1 MLYGSQKRFDK
12 NGDGKLKGAE
22 WQRWYQYAYGD
33 EIEAK
38 EKRRRANTAEQKRA
52 QIAADFADHVSDL
65 INWMYRDLAHLE
77 GEREDQAIRTM
88 HLALYVISA
97 ALQTQKVDESMR
109 YLLRAFWNE
118 FQPTLDESVYQ
129 ALCAKQVLFAEIGEI
144 SEKCLGSF
152 WRNLL
157 DNLPPER
164 RVGKDDDLQELLDD
178 TSRLYNY
185 FRDDSAPGIDFAKEI
200 EPYWAAIRLPEEPEE
215 AEEYD
220 EDEEPGEE
228 SEPWKNYYEK
238 AAPEGNGGGYYQF
251 CKVQFKDG
259 GSPYAYLTGGLPLAV
274 GDFVLVPVGN
284 RNAEKT
290 GRVTDIFVCSA
301 QDAPYPPEKAKF
313 VLRKS
318 ERTAF
323 PERTKL
329 QHPAPKQADVSAPTE
344 SKRAVPPVQSAPI
357 ENPQKSAPTVQSAIT
372 SPIVSQTLTELE
384 ITEKKSTLSK
394 KPFPFG
400 KLIAAVLA
408 VAVIAW
414 VSISSSDRNKQR
426 AAAYDAALQELSNGN
441 YTSAEQDFSALSG
454 YRDAASL
461 SVYCKYADMYKDRTD
476 YAGGQDELSNI
487 TLQYD
492 TSWQQDVDALETRV
506 KGYKAEKDA
515 AEEAERQRIAAE
527 NAAKREQS
535 LKDQYSGKLPVEGMP
550 VSCLKYTSLG
560 EPDKRLNCKNFEKLE
575 QNQKY
580 FNVYWYDGNG
590 EMIAAGMCAQWRDES
605 EFMLKTFSQYYPSG
619 SNKGQT
625 FHYGNGDNNS
635 GSIRDDYD
643 NPEDLWEDNQDWY
656 EDEDEA
662 WDEWEN
668 G

>member
-1 MLYGSQKRFDK
+1 MLYGLQKRFDK

-118 FQPTLDESVYQ
+118 FQPTFDESVYQ
-129 ALCAKQVLFAEIGEI
+129 ALCAKQIMFAEIGEI
-144 SEKCLGSF
+144 SEKRLGSF

-164 RVGKDDDLQELLDD
+164 RIGKDDDLQELLDD

-274 GDFVLVPVGN
+274 GDFVVVPVGN

-290 GRVTDIFVCSA
+290 GRVTDVFVCSA

-318 ERTAF
+318 ERSAA
-323 PERTKL
+323 PE
-329 QHPAPKQADVSAPTE
+329 
-344 SKRAVPPVQSAPI
+344 
-357 ENPQKSAPTVQSAIT
+357 KS
-372 SPIVSQTLTELE
+372 
-384 ITEKKSTLSK
+384 
-394 KPFPFG
+394 
-400 KLIAAVLA
+400 
-408 VAVIAW
+408 
-414 VSISSSDRNKQR
+414 
-426 AAAYDAALQELSNGN
+426 
-441 YTSAEQDFSALSG
+441 
-454 YRDAASL
+454 
-461 SVYCKYADMYKDRTD
+461 
-476 YAGGQDELSNI
+476 
-487 TLQYD
+487 
-492 TSWQQDVDALETRV
+492 ET
-506 KGYKAEKDA
+506 
-515 AEEAERQRIAAE
+515 
-527 NAAKREQS
+527 
-535 LKDQYSGKLPVEGMP
+535 
-550 VSCLKYTSLG
+550 
-560 EPDKRLNCKNFEKLE
+560 
-575 QNQKY
+575 
-580 FNVYWYDGNG
+580 
-590 EMIAAGMCAQWRDES
+590 
-605 EFMLKTFSQYYPSG
+605 
-619 SNKGQT
+619 
-625 FHYGNGDNNS
+625 
-635 GSIRDDYD
+635 
-643 NPEDLWEDNQDWY
+643 
-656 EDEDEA
+656 
-662 WDEWEN
+662 
-668 G
+668 

>member
-12 NGDGKLKGAE
+12 NGDGKLTGAE

-65 INWMYRDLAHLE
+65 INWLYRDLAHLE

-200 EPYWAAIRLPEEPEE
+200 EPYWAAIRLPEEPEK

-274 GDFVLVPVGN
+274 GDFVLVPVGKQ
-284 RNAEKT
+284 NAEKT
-290 GRVTDIFVCSA
+290 GCVTDVFVCSA
-301 QDAPYPPEKAKF
+301 QDAPYPPEKTKF
-313 VLRKS
+313 VLRK
-318 ERTAF
+318 AD
-323 PERTKL
+323 
-329 QHPAPKQADVSAPTE
+329 HPAVLEEPKAPP
-344 SKRAVPPVQSAPI
+344 VPPVQEETPAAPVQQ
-357 ENPQKSAPTVQSAIT
+357 ERGNPASFEVEPLPEAATF
-372 SPIVSQTLTELE
+372 TLPPLPEQDE
-384 ITEKKSTLSK
+384 PK
-394 KPFPFG
+394 KPKRRIPWG
-400 KLIAAVLA
+400 WLAAGVAAVAFFVFALPPLKRTA
-408 VAVIAW
+408 EANRQMVIAQQAAE
-414 VSISSSDRNKQR
+414 REKREQEEQR
-426 AAAYDAALQELSNGN
+426 AEQARLEEEAAAQHRREEKQA
-441 YTSAEQDFSALSG
+441 
-454 YRDAASL
+454 R
-461 SVYCKYADMYKDRTD
+461 
-476 YAGGQDELSNI
+476 
-487 TLQYD
+487 
-492 TSWQQDVDALETRV
+492 VDALQNADLPYPGMPYEELTSTKLGKASKVTHEMRSGQVYYTFVWQIRV
-506 KGYKAEKDA
+506 GDYLYPVFEVM
-515 AEEAERQRIAAE
+515 AE
-527 NAAKREQS
+527 NENVLTAEQRNLEYWS
-535 LKDQYSGKLPVEGMP
+535 GMALKGTIYHQPEYKPSTP
-550 VSCLKYTSLG
+550 S
-560 EPDKRLNCKNFEKLE
+560 
-575 QNQKY
+575 QNQTGGS
-580 FNVYWYDGNG
+580 NHGSNG
-590 EMIAAGMCAQWRDES
+590 LRDE
-605 EFMLKTFSQYYPSG
+605 
-619 SNKGQT
+619 
-625 FHYGNGDNNS
+625 
-635 GSIRDDYD
+635 YD
-643 NPEDLWEDNQDWY
+643 NPEDLYEDNPDWF
-656 EDEDEA
+656 EDGDEA
-662 WDEWEN
+662 WDEWED

>member
-22 WQRWYQYAYGD
+22 WQRWYQYAYGN

-38 EKRRRANTAEQKRA
+38 EKRRRANAAAEQKRA

-97 ALQTQKVDESMR
+97 ALQTQKIDESMR

-129 ALCAKQVLFAEIGEI
+129 ALCTKQVLFAEIGEI
-144 SEKCLGSF
+144 SEKRLGSF

-178 TSRLYNY
+178 TNRLYNY
-185 FRDDSAPGIDFAKEI
+185 FCDDSAPGINFAKEI

-220 EDEEPGEE
+220 EDEEPEEE
-228 SEPWKNYYEK
+228 SKPWTDFYEK
-238 AAPEGNGGGYYQF
+238 TVPAGNGGGYYQF

-290 GRVTDIFVCSA
+290 GRVTDVFVCSA

-313 VLRKS
+313 VLQKS
-318 ERTAF
+318 EQMAF
-323 PERTKL
+323 PEKKIPPVEPAKNEKAATPMPPVPVEPPVAQSASEKPASFEAEPVPEEPTFTLPPLPEQDGTKK
-329 QHPAPKQADVSAPTE
+329 PKRQIPWGWLAAAALAAFVIF
-344 SKRAVPPVQSAPI
+344 AVPPLERIAETNRQ
-357 ENPQKSAPTVQSAIT
+357 Q
-372 SPIVSQTLTELE
+372 IVTQQAAEQ
-384 ITEKKSTLSK
+384 EKRKQEE
-394 KPFPFG
+394 
-400 KLIAAVLA
+400 
-408 VAVIAW
+408 
-414 VSISSSDRNKQR
+414 QR
-426 AAAYDAALQELSNGN
+426 AEQARLEEEAKQLRQQEEREAALQ
-441 YTSAEQDFSALSG
+441 
-454 YRDAASL
+454 
-461 SVYCKYADMYKDRTD
+461 
-476 YAGGQDELSNI
+476 
-487 TLQYD
+487 
-492 TSWQQDVDALETRV
+492 
-506 KGYKAEKDA
+506 AEKDA
-515 AEEAERQRIAAE
+515 GIP
-527 NAAKREQS
+527 
-535 LKDQYSGKLPVEGMP
+535 YIGMP
-550 VSCLKYTSLG
+550 ESSIDATRTLG
-560 EPDKRLNCKNFEKLE
+560 THGMAKSGWAYKKDGTFK
-575 QNQKY
+575 QMTY
-580 FNVYWYDGNG
+580 YWYTNKRTPIFTAVCQDGKVIETQKNDG
-590 EMIAAGMCAQWRDES
+590 YWSGNTLLVPVVKPDIPT
-605 EFMLKTFSQYYPSG
+605 TFHSG
-619 SNKGQT
+619 S
-625 FHYGNGDNNS
+625 S
-635 GSIRDDYD
+635 GSVREDYD
-643 NPEDLWEDNQDWY
+643 NPEDLYEDNRDWY
-656 EDEDEA
+656 DDEDEA

>member
-22 WQRWYQYAYGD
+22 WQRWYQYAYGN

-38 EKRRRANTAEQKRA
+38 EKRRRANAAAEQKRA

-65 INWMYRDLAHLE
+65 INWIYRDLAHLE

-88 HLALYVISA
+88 HLALYVIST
-97 ALQTQKVDESMR
+97 ALQTQKIDESMR

-129 ALCAKQVLFAEIGEI
+129 ELCAKQLLFEEYGVI
-144 SEKCLGSF
+144 SETRLGSF

-185 FRDDSAPGIDFAKEI
+185 FRDDSAPEIDFAKEI

-220 EDEEPGEE
+220 EDEEPEEE
-228 SEPWKNYYEK
+228 SKPWTDFYEK
-238 AAPEGNGGGYYQF
+238 TVPAGNGGGYYQF

-274 GDFVLVPVGN
+274 GDFVVVPVGN

-290 GRVTDIFVCSA
+290 GRVTDVFVCSA

-318 ERTAF
+318 EQTAF
-323 PERTKL
+323 PEKKTTPVE
-329 QHPAPKQADVSAPTE
+329 PAKNEKAATPMPPVPVEPPVAQSVPEEPASFKVEPLPEDPTFTLPPLPKQDEP
-344 SKRAVPPVQSAPI
+344 
-357 ENPQKSAPTVQSAIT
+357 
-372 SPIVSQTLTELE
+372 
-384 ITEKKSTLSK
+384 K
-394 KPFPFG
+394 KPKRRIPWG
-400 KLIAAVLA
+400 WLAAGVAAVAFFVFALPPLKRTA
-408 VAVIAW
+408 EANRQMVIAQQAAE
-414 VSISSSDRNKQR
+414 REKREQEEQR
-426 AAAYDAALQELSNGN
+426 AEQARLEEEAKQLRQQEEREAAFQ
-441 YTSAEQDFSALSG
+441 
-454 YRDAASL
+454 
-461 SVYCKYADMYKDRTD
+461 
-476 YAGGQDELSNI
+476 
-487 TLQYD
+487 
-492 TSWQQDVDALETRV
+492 
-506 KGYKAEKDA
+506 AEKDA
-515 AEEAERQRIAAE
+515 GIP
-527 NAAKREQS
+527 
-535 LKDQYSGKLPVEGMP
+535 YIGMP
-550 VSCLKYTSLG
+550 ESSIDATRTLG
-560 EPDKRLNCKNFEKLE
+560 THGMAKSGWAYKKDGTFK
-575 QNQKY
+575 QMTY
-580 FNVYWYDGNG
+580 YWYTNKRTPIFTAVCQDGKVIETQKNDG
-590 EMIAAGMCAQWRDES
+590 YWSGNTLLVPVVKPDIPT
-605 EFMLKTFSQYYPSG
+605 TFHSG
-619 SNKGQT
+619 S
-625 FHYGNGDNNS
+625 S
-635 GSIRDDYD
+635 GSVREDYD
-643 NPEDLWEDNQDWY
+643 NPEDLYEDNRDWY
-656 EDEDEA
+656 GDEDEA

>member
-22 WQRWYQYAYGD
+22 WQRWYQYAYGN

-38 EKRRRANTAEQKRA
+38 EKRRRANAAAEQKRA

-88 HLALYVISA
+88 HLALYVIST

-118 FQPTLDESVYQ
+118 FQPTFDESVYQ
-129 ALCAKQVLFAEIGEI
+129 ALCAKQIMFAEIGEI
-144 SEKCLGSF
+144 SEKRLGSF

-178 TSRLYNY
+178 TNRLYNY
-185 FRDDSAPGIDFAKEI
+185 FCDDSAPEIDFAKEL

-220 EDEEPGEE
+220 EDEEPEEE
-228 SEPWKNYYEK
+228 SEPWTDFYEK
-238 AAPEGNGGGYYQF
+238 TVPAGNGGGYYQF

-274 GDFVLVPVGN
+274 GDFVVVPVGN
-284 RNAEKT
+284 WNAEKT

-318 ERTAF
+318 EQTAF
-323 PERTKL
+323 PEKKTPPIE
-329 QHPAPKQADVSAPTE
+329 PAKNEKAAAPM
-344 SKRAVPPVQSAPI
+344 PPVPEKLPAVQPASEKPASFEAEPVP
-357 ENPQKSAPTVQSAIT
+357 EEPTF
-372 SPIVSQTLTELE
+372 TLPPPPE
-384 ITEKKSTLSK
+384 
-394 KPFPFG
+394 
-400 KLIAAVLA
+400 
-408 VAVIAW
+408 
-414 VSISSSDRNKQR
+414 
-426 AAAYDAALQELSNGN
+426 
-441 YTSAEQDFSALSG
+441 
-454 YRDAASL
+454 
-461 SVYCKYADMYKDRTD
+461 
-476 YAGGQDELSNI
+476 QDELKKPKRRIPWGWLAAGVAAVAFFVFALPPLKRTAEANRQMI
-487 TLQYD
+487 IAQQAAEREKREQEEQRAEQARLEEEAKQLRQQEEREAVLQ
-492 TSWQQDVDALETRV
+492 
-506 KGYKAEKDA
+506 AEKDA
-515 AEEAERQRIAAE
+515 GIP
-527 NAAKREQS
+527 
-535 LKDQYSGKLPVEGMP
+535 YIGMP
-550 VSCLKYTSLG
+550 ESSIDATRTLG
-560 EPDKRLNCKNFEKLE
+560 THGMAKSGWAYKKDETFK
-575 QNQKY
+575 QMTY
-580 FNVYWYDGNG
+580 YWYTNNRTPIFTAVCQDGKVIETQKNDG
-590 EMIAAGMCAQWRDES
+590 YW
-605 EFMLKTFSQYYPSG
+605 SG
-619 SNKGQT
+619 NTLLVPVVKPDISTT
-625 FHYGNGDNNS
+625 FHSGGSS

-643 NPEDLWEDNQDWY
+643 NPEDLYEDNRDWY
-656 EDEDEA
+656 DDEDEA

>member
-38 EKRRRANTAEQKRA
+38 ETRRRANAAAEQKRA

-97 ALQTQKVDESMR
+97 ALQTQTIDESMR

-164 RVGKDDDLQELLDD
+164 RIGKDDDLQELLDD
-178 TSRLYNY
+178 MSQLYNY
-185 FRDDSAPGIDFAKEI
+185 FSSDSTPKIDFAEKI
-200 EPYWAAIRLPEEPEE
+200 EPYWAAVRLPDESEEPEE
-215 AEEYD
+215 DD
-220 EDEEPGEE
+220 EDEEPEEE
-228 SEPWKNYYEK
+228 SEPWTDYYKKTE
-238 AAPEGNGGGYYQF
+238 PVGNSGGYYQF

-290 GRVTDIFVCSA
+290 GRVTDVFVCSA

-318 ERTAF
+318 EQTAF
-323 PERTKL
+323 
-329 QHPAPKQADVSAPTE
+329 
-344 SKRAVPPVQSAPI
+344 
-357 ENPQKSAPTVQSAIT
+357 
-372 SPIVSQTLTELE
+372 
-384 ITEKKSTLSK
+384 TEKKIPPVEPAKNEKAAAPMPPVPVEPPAVQPMPEKPTSFEVEPVPEDPTFTLPPLPEQDGPK
-394 KPFPFG
+394 KAKRRIPWG
-400 KLIAAVLA
+400 ALAVGVAAVAFFVFALPPLKRTA
-408 VAVIAW
+408 EANRQMVIAQQAAEQEK
-414 VSISSSDRNKQR
+414 REQEEQR
-426 AAAYDAALQELSNGN
+426 AEQARLEEEAKQLRQQEEREAALQ
-441 YTSAEQDFSALSG
+441 
-454 YRDAASL
+454 
-461 SVYCKYADMYKDRTD
+461 
-476 YAGGQDELSNI
+476 
-487 TLQYD
+487 
-492 TSWQQDVDALETRV
+492 
-506 KGYKAEKDA
+506 AEKDA
-515 AEEAERQRIAAE
+515 GIPYVGMLESSIDSTRTLGTHGM
-527 NAAKREQS
+527 AKS
-535 LKDQYSGKLPVEGMP
+535 GWAYKKDGTFKQMTY
-550 VSCLKYTSLG
+550 
-560 EPDKRLNCKNFEKLE
+560 
-575 QNQKY
+575 
-580 FNVYWYDGNG
+580 YWYTNKRTPIFTAVCQDGKVIETQKNDG
-590 EMIAAGMCAQWRDES
+590 YWSGNTLLVPVVKPDIPT
-605 EFMLKTFSQYYPSG
+605 TFHSG
-619 SNKGQT
+619 S
-625 FHYGNGDNNS
+625 S
-635 GSIRDDYD
+635 GSVREDYD
-643 NPEDLWEDNQDWY
+643 NPEDLYEDNRDWY

>member
-22 WQRWYQYAYGD
+22 WQRWYQYAYGN

-38 EKRRRANTAEQKRA
+38 EKRRRANAAAEQKRA

-88 HLALYVISA
+88 HLALYVIST

-118 FQPTLDESVYQ
+118 FQPTFDESVYQ
-129 ALCAKQVLFAEIGEI
+129 ALCAKQIMFAEIGEI
-144 SEKCLGSF
+144 SEKRLGSF

-178 TSRLYNY
+178 TNRLYNY
-185 FRDDSAPGIDFAKEI
+185 FCDDSAPEIDFAKEL

-220 EDEEPGEE
+220 EDEEPEEE
-228 SEPWKNYYEK
+228 SEPWTDYYEK
-238 AAPEGNGGGYYQF
+238 TVPAGNGGGYYQF

-274 GDFVLVPVGN
+274 GDFVVVPVGN
-284 RNAEKT
+284 WNAEKT

-318 ERTAF
+318 EQTAF
-323 PERTKL
+323 PEKKTPPIE
-329 QHPAPKQADVSAPTE
+329 PAKNEKAAAPM
-344 SKRAVPPVQSAPI
+344 PPVPEKLPAVQPASEKPASFEAEPVP
-357 ENPQKSAPTVQSAIT
+357 EEPTF
-372 SPIVSQTLTELE
+372 TLPPPPE
-384 ITEKKSTLSK
+384 
-394 KPFPFG
+394 
-400 KLIAAVLA
+400 
-408 VAVIAW
+408 
-414 VSISSSDRNKQR
+414 
-426 AAAYDAALQELSNGN
+426 
-441 YTSAEQDFSALSG
+441 
-454 YRDAASL
+454 
-461 SVYCKYADMYKDRTD
+461 
-476 YAGGQDELSNI
+476 QDELKKPKRRIPWGWLAAGVAAVAFFVFALPPLKRTAEANRQMI
-487 TLQYD
+487 IAQQAAEREKREQEEQRAEQARLEEEAKQLRQQEEREAVLQ
-492 TSWQQDVDALETRV
+492 
-506 KGYKAEKDA
+506 AEKDA
-515 AEEAERQRIAAE
+515 GIP
-527 NAAKREQS
+527 
-535 LKDQYSGKLPVEGMP
+535 YIGMP
-550 VSCLKYTSLG
+550 ESSIDATRTLG
-560 EPDKRLNCKNFEKLE
+560 THGMAKSGWAYKKDGTFK
-575 QNQKY
+575 QMTY
-580 FNVYWYDGNG
+580 YWYTNNRTPIFTAVCQDGKVIETQKNDG
-590 EMIAAGMCAQWRDES
+590 YW
-605 EFMLKTFSQYYPSG
+605 SG
-619 SNKGQT
+619 NTLLVPVVKPDISTT
-625 FHYGNGDNNS
+625 FHSGGSS

-643 NPEDLWEDNQDWY
+643 NPEDLYEDNRDWY
-656 EDEDEA
+656 DDEDEA

>member
-22 WQRWYQYAYGD
+22 WQRWYQYAYGN

-38 EKRRRANTAEQKRA
+38 EKRRRANAAAEQKRA

-65 INWMYRDLAHLE
+65 INWMYRGLAHLE

-88 HLALYVISA
+88 HLALYVIST

-118 FQPTLDESVYQ
+118 FQPTFDESVYQ
-129 ALCAKQVLFAEIGEI
+129 ALCAKQVMFAEIGEI
-144 SEKCLGSF
+144 SEKRLGSF

-178 TSRLYNY
+178 TSCLYNY
-185 FRDDSAPGIDFAKEI
+185 FRDDSAPEIDFAKEI

-220 EDEEPGEE
+220 EDEEPEEE
-228 SEPWKNYYEK
+228 SKPWTDYYK
-238 AAPEGNGGGYYQF
+238 KTGPVGNSGGYYQF

-274 GDFVLVPVGN
+274 GDFVVVPVGN

-290 GRVTDIFVCSA
+290 GRVTDVFVCSA

-318 ERTAF
+318 EQTTF
-323 PERTKL
+323 PEKKTTPVE
-329 QHPAPKQADVSAPTE
+329 PAKNEKAAAPMPP
-344 SKRAVPPVQSAPI
+344 VPVEPPAVQSAP
-357 ENPQKSAPTVQSAIT
+357 EKPASFEVEPVPEAPTF
-372 SPIVSQTLTELE
+372 TLPPLPEQDE
-384 ITEKKSTLSK
+384 PK
-394 KPFPFG
+394 KPKRRIPWG
-400 KLIAAVLA
+400 WLAAA
-408 VAVIAW
+408 VAVIAFF
-414 VSISSSDRNKQR
+414 VFALPPLKRTAEENRQQIAAQQAAEQEKREREERQAEQARLEEEAKQLR
-426 AAAYDAALQELSNGN
+426 QQEEREAALQ
-441 YTSAEQDFSALSG
+441 
-454 YRDAASL
+454 
-461 SVYCKYADMYKDRTD
+461 
-476 YAGGQDELSNI
+476 
-487 TLQYD
+487 
-492 TSWQQDVDALETRV
+492 
-506 KGYKAEKDA
+506 AEKDA
-515 AEEAERQRIAAE
+515 GIP
-527 NAAKREQS
+527 
-535 LKDQYSGKLPVEGMP
+535 YIGMP
-550 VSCLKYTSLG
+550 ESSIDATRTLG
-560 EPDKRLNCKNFEKLE
+560 THGMAESGWAYKKDGTFK
-575 QNQKY
+575 QMTY
-580 FNVYWYDGNG
+580 YWYTNKRTPIFTAVCQDGKVIETQKIDG
-590 EMIAAGMCAQWRDES
+590 YW
-605 EFMLKTFSQYYPSG
+605 SG
-619 SNKGQT
+619 NTLLVPVVKPDIPTT
-625 FHYGNGDNNS
+625 FHSGGSS

-643 NPEDLWEDNQDWY
+643 NPEDLYEDNRDWY
-656 EDEDEA
+656 DDEDEA